1 MNEIINEIQSK
12 INSSIFLDFDMGN
25 TTWFRVGG
33 KTKAYV
39 IVNSIKDLKTIL
51 TYSNQINYYIIG
63 IAKIST
69 PLCLRLYGRKKVS
82 N

>member
-51 TYSNQINYYIIG
+51 TYEN
-63 IAKIST
+63 
-69 PLCLRLYGRKKVS
+69 
-82 N
+82 